1 MNKLGPIL
9 AGASVCLALAIVLAA
24 PAGAGQAPK
33 ALLPRMVVPDASLA
47 RLGDVLRHKSA
58 FFSTPADAAASTPDP
73 DDTGAD
79 MRRRGRLAGYVRDRT
94 ATGAFSPRPP
104 KGLQL
109 VGTSVILWRNAR
121 SAAASIERDIA
132 DYKRLRGKTREGDLL
147 VSFAATKVRSLGL
160 GAALLH
166 IRGRPTGGPDRFI
179 TSVVFRV
186 RSLRGNAIVVRSDKR
201 SADATVLQL
210 GKQLRSRMRAVLR
223 TG

>member
-9 AGASVCLALAIVLAA
+9 AGASVCLALAIPLAA
-24 PAGAGQAPK
+24 PAGARQAPK
-33 ALLPRMVVPDASLA
+33 ALLPRMVVPDESLA
-47 RLGDVLRHKSA
+47 RLGDGLRHKSA

-73 DDTGAD
+73 DDTGTD

-94 ATGAFSPRPP
+94 ATGAFSPRAP
-104 KGLQL
+104 KGLL
-109 VGTSVILWRNAR
+109 VVGTSVILWRNAR

-132 DYKRLRGKTREGDLL
+132 DYKRFRGKTLEGDLL

-166 IRGRPTGGPDRFI
+166 IRGRPTGGTDRFI
-179 TSVVFRV
+179 TSVAFRV
-186 RSLRGNAIVVRSDKR
+186 RSLRGNAIVVRSNTR
-201 SADATVLQL
+201 TADATALQL
-210 GKQLRSRMRAVLR
+210 AKQLRSRMLAVLR